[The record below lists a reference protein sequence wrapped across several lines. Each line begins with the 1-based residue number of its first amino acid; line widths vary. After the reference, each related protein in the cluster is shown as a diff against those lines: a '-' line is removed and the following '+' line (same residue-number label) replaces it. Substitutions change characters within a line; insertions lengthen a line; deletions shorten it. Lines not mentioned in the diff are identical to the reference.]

1 MDNSV
6 MFKISYGLYVLTAR
20 DDEKANGCII
30 NTLQQVT
37 ATPNKVTIAIN
48 KTNHTHHM
56 IMTTKKFNISILS
69 EKATFEIF
77 KHFGFQSGKN
87 VDKFDGYPADTGKNG
102 VPYIKKGTNGF
113 LSGDVISSVDL
124 GTHTLFL
131 ANVTDGENLSNDNSV
146 TYDYYQK
153 HIKEAPQKKSK
164 GWVCRICGYIYE
176 NENLP
181 PDFICPICKH
191 GAADFEKL

>member
-48 KTNHTHHM
+48 KTNLTHDM

-69 EKATFEIF
+69 EKATFDIF

>member
-1 MDNSV
+1 
-6 MFKISYGLYVLTAR
+6 
-20 DDEKANGCII
+20 
-30 NTLQQVT
+30 
-37 ATPNKVTIAIN
+37 
-48 KTNHTHHM
+48 M

-69 EKATFEIF
+69 EKATFDIF